1 MTVHAPLPQHTQTA
15 AKRGVWEVIKDYMMT
30 TDHKKIGLLYIIVS
44 VLGFCLGGLLALAIR
59 VQLALPEQTLLV
71 GTAYNQVLTMH
82 AAIMLFFFLIPLGLF
97 GFGNYFLP
105 LQLGVRDVALP
116 RLNTFAVWL
125 FIASL
130 ILVVLGLFNGGAPS
144 VGWTFYYPLTMDG
157 NQTGVSVFMVALILN
172 GLGSLLGSANFAATI
187 VNLRAPGMG
196 LWKMPIFAWSLFATS
211 ILQLLTLGGLTAAAL
226 LTYLEIKL
234 GLSMFNPGIGG
245 VPVLYQQFFWFYS
258 HPAVYVML
266 LPYLGIGAEVA
277 STMARK
283 PLFGYRVMVYSIL
296 AIVLVSCI
304 VWLHHMFAVGV
315 PEAWQIAFMISTLI
329 VAVPTGVKIFN
340 LIGTLWG
347 GRILMRMPTYWLIGF
362 IFNFLIG
369 GITGVSLG
377 MIPFD
382 YQVTMSYYV
391 VAHFHNVMMFGTA
404 FLAMAGLYYWWPKM
418 TGRFMDEKVGLA
430 HFWLFMVGSW
440 LTFLPQYILGLLG
453 MPRRY
458 YTYPSG
464 NWAWTELNFASTV
477 GAFLLLLGGLVMLW
491 NMFQSFKRPITAGP
505 NPWGGFTLEWTSS
518 SPPAAYNFAHDFPQ
532 NFPTERPL
540 YDWEKNGDTL
550 TPVDPK
556 SIHLPQDSIWPFMTA
571 FALLLMGYGLSFGW
585 FTNYDPAVGLKPFA
599 DASLSFKIAT
609 AVLYLSFPVF
619 FYSLFKWAGT
629 REYAV
634 PVAHHHLT
642 KYDNGFMGMSW
653 FIISEV
659 SLFAILIA
667 GYVYL
672 RVIGAAEPPALR
684 PNIWLAALNTL
695 ILVTSSG
702 VIHKAEQDLH
712 HGRASW
718 GRLGLF
724 ITLLLGAI
732 FMIFQVYEFALFG
745 TESDWRQNLW
755 QSCFFIIVGLHGLHI
770 LIGGTGIALP
780 YYQALTGKMD
790 KYNHGSIV
798 PASLYWHL
806 VDVVWLLI
814 VAIFYAW

>member
-1 MTVHAPLPQHTQTA
+1 MTVQHAPSPQQSYA
-15 AKRGVWEVIKDYMMT
+15 EKRGPLEVLKDYMMT

-44 VLGFCLGGLLALAIR
+44 IFSFGLGGLLAVAIR
-59 VQLALPEQTLLV
+59 LQLALPDQGFLV
-71 GTAYNQVLTMH
+71 GNLYNQVLTLH
-82 AAIMLFFFLIPLGLF
+82 AAIMIFFFLIPIGLF

-116 RLNTFAVWL
+116 RVNTFAVWL
-125 FIASL
+125 FIFSL
-130 ILVVLGLFNGGAPS
+130 VLVVTGLANGGAPS
-144 VGWTFYYPLTMDG
+144 VGWTFYYPLSVDA
-157 NQTGVSVFMVALILN
+157 NQTGVAVLMVAVILN
-172 GLGSLLGSANFAATI
+172 GIGSLLGSANFAATI
-187 VNLRAPGMG
+187 VNMRAPGMS
-196 LWKMPIFAWSLFATS
+196 LWKMPIFCWSIFATS
-211 ILQLLTLGGLTAAAL
+211 ILQLLSLGGLTAAAL
-226 LTYLEIKL
+226 VTYLELKM
-234 GLSMFNPGIGG
+234 GLSMFNPGING
-245 VPVLYQQFFWFYS
+245 VPVLMQQFFWFYS

-266 LPYLGIGAEVA
+266 LPYLGIGAEIA
-277 STMARK
+277 STMSRK

-296 AIVLVSCI
+296 GIVLVSLL

-315 PEAWQIAFMISTLI
+315 PEAWQIAFMVATLV

-347 GRILMRMPTYWLIGF
+347 GRIIMKTPTYWLLGF
-362 IFNFLIG
+362 LFNFLIG

-404 FLAMAGLYYWWPKM
+404 FLAMGGIYYWWPKM
-418 TGRFMDEKVGLA
+418 TGRFLDEKLGMWQ
-430 HFWLFMVGSW
+430 FWFFMIGSW
-440 LTFLPQYILGLLG
+440 MTFLPQYILGLLG

-458 YTYPSG
+458 YTYPAG
-464 NWAWTELNFASTV
+464 NFAWTELNFVSTI
-477 GAFLLLLGGLVMLW
+477 GALLLLVGGILWVW
-491 NMFQSFKRPITAGP
+491 NMLQSLQRPMTAGP
-505 NPWGGFTLEWTSS
+505 NPWGGYTLEWTAA
-518 SPPAAYNFAHDFPQ
+518 SPPAAYNFAHEFPT

-540 YDWEKNGDTL
+540 YDWEQNGETL

-556 SIHLPQDSIWPFMTA
+556 TIHLPQDSIWPFVTA
-571 FALLLMGYGLSFGW
+571 FGLLLMGYGLSFGW
-585 FTNYDPAVGLKPFA
+585 FTNYHPATGLQPFSA
-599 DASLSFKIAT
+599 APFGFQFASVI
-609 AVLYLSFPVF
+609 LYLSFPVF
-619 FYSLFKWAGT
+619 LYGLFKWAGT

-653 FIISEV
+653 FIVSEI
-659 SLFAILIA
+659 SLFAVLIA

-672 RVIGAAEPPALR
+672 RISGHAEPPALR

-695 ILVTSSG
+695 ILVSSSF

-712 HGRASW
+712 HGRQSW
-718 GRLGLF
+718 GRLGLLV
-724 ITLLLGAI
+724 TLILGAL
-732 FMIFQVYEFALFG
+732 FMIFQVYEFSLFG
-745 TESDWRQNLW
+745 HESDWRQNLW
-755 QSCFFIIVGLHGLHI
+755 QACFFIIVGLHGLHI
-770 LIGGTGIALP
+770 LIGGTGVALP
-780 YYQALTGKMD
+780 YYQYMTGKTD